1 MAINFPLL
9 KIQTVGRNVVQRIR
23 LAWVMHF
30 KTGDARIDAL
40 TENAVLSIVNS
51 APDMFILR
59 TGIWILRWSIMDPD
73 NILAFAMRGHIQN
86 RLTECEPAT
95 QHLFERIAK
104 HPYPCRLLV
113 SLLYTKR
120 IISDHK
126 LLWIQQT
133 DAEWLKLI
141 EMAVAEPSNIIV
153 KHEF

>member
-1 MAINFPLL
+1 MTINFPLL
-9 KIQTVGRNVVQRIR
+9 KIQTIGRNIVKRIR

-59 TGIWILRWSIMDPD
+59 TGIWLLRWGIADTD
-73 NILAFAMRGHIQN
+73 NILAFAIRGHIQN

-95 QHLFERIAK
+95 QYLFERIAK

-133 DAEWLKLI
+133 DSEWLKLI
-141 EMAVAEPSNIIV
+141 EVAVAEPSKGIV

>member
-1 MAINFPLL
+1 MSINFPLL
-9 KIQTVGRNVVQRIR
+9 KIQTIGRNVVNRIR
-23 LAWVMHF
+23 LAWVTHF

-59 TGIWILRWSIMDPD
+59 TGTWLLRWSIMDPD

-86 RLTECEPAT
+86 RLTECAPAT
-95 QHLFERIAK
+95 QRLFERITK

-120 IISDHK
+120 IIGDHK

-141 EMAVAEPSNIIV
+141 EVAVAEPSKVIV

>member
-9 KIQTVGRNVVQRIR
+9 KIQTVGRNVVKRIQ
-23 LAWVMHF
+23 LAWIMHF

-40 TENAVLSIVNS
+40 AKSAVIRIENST
-51 APDMFILR
+51 PDMFILR
-59 TGIWILRWSIMDPD
+59 TGIWLLRWGIADTD
-73 NILAFAMRGHIQN
+73 NTLAFAIRGHIQN

-95 QHLFERIAK
+95 QRLFERIAK

-141 EMAVAEPSNIIV
+141 EAAVAEPSNVIV